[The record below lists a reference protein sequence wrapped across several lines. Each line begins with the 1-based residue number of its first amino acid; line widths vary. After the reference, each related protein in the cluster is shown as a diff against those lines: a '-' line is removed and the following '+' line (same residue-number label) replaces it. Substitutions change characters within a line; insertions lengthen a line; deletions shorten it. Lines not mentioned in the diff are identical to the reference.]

1 MIFIPVATSVILP
14 STAAAA
20 FLFIDSIVTLPLL
33 IRAVKH
39 CNWPTVLPAALGS
52 VIFVH
57 LGAWLLANT
66 DVLILRWVIFA
77 IVICLLMLLISGW
90 RYNKQ
95 PASAVSFA
103 TGGVSGVLGGVSQVS
118 APPVVAMWLSSSNDP
133 LVVRA
138 NLIAF
143 FALAS
148 IGTFIA
154 YALNGFF
161 TREVFHLLIMA
172 VPVYALAIFA
182 GAHGFSKADPAL
194 YRKIAYGLIA
204 LAVFT
209 SMPALDP
216 LFR

>member
-33 IRAVKH
+33 VRAVRQ
-39 CNWPTVLPAALGS
+39 CNWSTVLPAALGS

-66 DVLILRWVIFA
+66 DTLILRWMIFA
-77 IVICLLMLLISGW
+77 IVTCLLALLISGW
-90 RYNKQ
+90 RYHRQ
-95 PASAVSFA
+95 PAAAISFA
-103 TGGVSGVLGGVSQVS
+103 TGGVSGVLGGISQVS
-118 APPVVAMWLSSSNDP
+118 APPVVAMWLSSSNEP
-133 LVVRA
+133 SVVRA
-138 NLIAF
+138 NMIAF

-154 YALNGFF
+154 YLLNGFF

-172 VPVYALAIFA
+172 VPVYGLAIYA
-182 GAHGFSKADPAL
+182 GARGFSNANPAL

-204 LAVFT
+204 LAVLT